1 MSIKSL
7 KGLARHLPLKGL
19 FLLYNKKAVCILQTA
34 LLFGACDGTRTC
46 DLLIT
51 NELHYQLCYTSISK
65 RYNTLYRI
73 LKAMSRENPIIY
85 EKADS
90 MAAVRF
96 GVPFIQCNTK
106 NQLKTIQKIEHNLA
120 YMDYAMIFC
129 L

>member
-1 MSIKSL
+1 MSIKVL
-7 KGLARHLPLKGL
+7 KGLLQTTRSTGGFDCILKLGG
-19 FLLYNKKAVCILQTA
+19 LYNKKAVCNMQTA

-51 NELHYQLCYTSISK
+51 NELHYQLCYTSITK

-96 GVPFIQCNTK
+96 GVYFVQYK
-106 NQLKTIQKIEHNLA
+106 NQFLLSLSFRVPAFTARQ
-120 YMDYAMIFC
+120 
-129 L
+129 

>member
-1 MSIKSL
+1 M
-7 KGLARHLPLKGL
+7 
-19 FLLYNKKAVCILQTA
+19 QTA

-51 NELHYQLCYTSISK
+51 NELHYQLCYTSITK

-96 GVPFIQCNTK
+96 GVSFIQYKYQFLLSLSFRVPAFTAR
-106 NQLKTIQKIEHNLA
+106 Q
-120 YMDYAMIFC
+120 
-129 L
+129 